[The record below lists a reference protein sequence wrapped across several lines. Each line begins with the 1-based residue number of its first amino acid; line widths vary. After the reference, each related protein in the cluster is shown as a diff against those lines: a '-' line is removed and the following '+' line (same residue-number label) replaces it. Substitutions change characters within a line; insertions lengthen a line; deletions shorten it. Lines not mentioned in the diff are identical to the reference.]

1 VDQIIIIIL
10 GGKRKQVRIRLQNRE
25 WAILKNKN
33 IVVLKPED
41 SRRLVEYHRERPIEG
56 GLWKLV
62 CGNCKHP
69 TSHAAGCN
77 GKVESASPSA
87 AALNFTPGPIHDA
100 PAVVQSQAASSAV
113 LFPVENKSSSILQPV
128 VLNATAELAEVAPV
142 EANYVVDGPQQVEGN
157 KTTALEGANTAN
169 VDDENE
175 DDEDTGNPLL
185 NEINDYAM
193 KAI

>member
-1 VDQIIIIIL
+1 M
-10 GGKRKQVRIRLQNRE
+10 
-25 WAILKNKN
+25 
-33 IVVLKPED
+33 
-41 SRRLVEYHRERPIEG
+41 
-56 GLWKLV
+56 
-62 CGNCKHP
+62 
-69 TSHAAGCN
+69 
-77 GKVESASPSA
+77 
-87 AALNFTPGPIHDA
+87 NFTPGPIHDA